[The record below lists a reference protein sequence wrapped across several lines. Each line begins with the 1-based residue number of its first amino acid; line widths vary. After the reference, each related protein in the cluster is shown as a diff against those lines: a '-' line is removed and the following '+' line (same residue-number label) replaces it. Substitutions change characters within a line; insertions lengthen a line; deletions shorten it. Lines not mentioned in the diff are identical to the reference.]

1 MSIHNIQCWKNSAVG
16 LVGLLLDDAEL
27 VADAVT
33 SEHGF
38 QAQIA
43 KGVNLDGQ
51 WYEGAWG
58 YHFYTIS
65 AITPLVEAG
74 ERCGLGLYAYEHQG
88 RQFKGLFDGP
98 LNLAMPDLVLPALQR
113 FRHGRTA
120 RQRGLRGCA
129 GAVRRAELRAGAGPA
144 TARRPGAADQ
154 RRGAAARTADRRRGR
169 RRLPRRRLCR
179 PAARYEQRS
188 TWACLKYG
196 PHGGGHGHPDK
207 LNLLLWHRGRLLGV
221 DPGTAAYGVPIQK
234 EWFRTTIAHN
244 TLTIDEANQKEATG
258 ESLAFAHRPT
268 LSVALAGA
276 GPIADGVRYR
286 RAVAL
291 FGNQVLL
298 VLDDIAA
305 DQPRIFDRAW
315 HNAGKWS
322 SAPVGAPLTM
332 PQKLGYKH
340 LRQMV
345 KASGPL
351 PAIQVDET
359 LAIGLA
365 VAGGEVWAG
374 HGFGRHAKDEVT
386 ATICRV
392 QGQAARVGW
401 AIGLD
406 GTVPQVRVDGN
417 AVVATVD
424 GQTYRLAL
432 TGDEAAPVEA
442 AGPQG
447 TLRGARP

>member
-1 MSIHNIQCWKNSAVG
+1 MAGGDFHAAGYAVLQHG
-16 LVGLLLDDAEL
+16 
-27 VADAVT
+27 T
-33 SEHGF
+33 S
-38 QAQIA
+38 
-43 KGVNLDGQ
+43 N
-51 WYEGAWG
+51 
-58 YHFYTIS
+58 
-65 AITPLVEAG
+65 EA
-74 ERCGLGLYAYEHQG
+74 
-88 RQFKGLFDGP
+88 
-98 LNLAMPDLVLPALQR
+98 
-113 FRHGRTA
+113 
-120 RQRGLRGCA
+120 
-129 GAVRRAELRAGAGPA
+129 
-144 TARRPGAADQ
+144 
-154 RRGAAARTADRRRGR
+154 
-169 RRLPRRRLCR
+169 
-179 PAARYEQRS
+179 